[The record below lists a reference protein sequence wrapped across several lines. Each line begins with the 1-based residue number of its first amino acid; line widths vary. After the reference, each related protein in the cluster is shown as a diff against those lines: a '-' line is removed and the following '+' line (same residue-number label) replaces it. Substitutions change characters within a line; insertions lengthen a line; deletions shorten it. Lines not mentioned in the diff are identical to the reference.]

1 MTYIGSD
8 ERASKR
14 RPDPTCTEG
23 SSLAQAAR
31 RQETSPRPEA
41 ERPFVEIQGLRKS
54 FAFRPV
60 LRGIDLSLR
69 AGERLALLGANGAGK
84 TTLLRILAC
93 LTRPTA
99 GQALVAGLD
108 CVHEA
113 QEVRRLVGF
122 VAHQPYLYEELT
134 ALENLLFFA
143 RMYGVARGRER
154 ALLLLERVGLAR
166 RARDRVGSLSR
177 GQLQRLALARAL
189 LHGPRLL
196 LLDEAETGLDEAGT
210 ALLST
215 LLAEHMAEGGTLIL
229 TTHRPEFA
237 LQQADRLV
245 MLKGGRIVYHEA
257 VAGLELAQVRRA
269 YQEVVG

>member
-1 MTYIGSD
+1 MTDSGSN
-8 ERASKR
+8 E
-14 RPDPTCTEG
+14 
-23 SSLAQAAR
+23 QARKPELDQAR
-31 RQETSPRPEA
+31 RERLSQLGAGRPL
-41 ERPFVEIQGLRKS
+41 VEIQRLSKS

-60 LRGIDLSLR
+60 LRGIDLSLQ

-84 TTLLRILAC
+84 TTLLRVLAC

-99 GQALVAGLD
+99 GRALVAGFD
-108 CVHEA
+108 CVHDA

-143 RMYGVARGRER
+143 RMYGVTKGRQR
-154 ALLLLERVGLAR
+154 AFSLLERVGLAR
-166 RARDRVGSLSR
+166 RAHERVSSLSR
-177 GQLQRLALARAL
+177 GQVQRLALARAL
-189 LHGPRLL
+189 LHEPRLL

-210 ALLST
+210 ALLAT
-215 LLAEHMAEGGTLIL
+215 LLAEHIAQGGALIL

-237 LQQADRLV
+237 FQQADRLV
-245 MLKGGRIVYHEA
+245 MLKGGRIVYQET
-257 VAGLELAQVRRA
+257 VANLELAQVRRA